1 MGKLTFNNDM
11 YNNSSDNKNNSG
23 DAGKP
28 VEVTRSIGAC
38 HYCGKPVHVTV
49 RAIVKLHA
57 RVFEPDASKADA
69 MVEAPINSTEL
80 SVEPR
85 IVERGIR
92 YNHNCMPTVPTMV
105 RGTSTPRKVR
115 MPDETWDSDID
126 GDTDL

>member
-1 MGKLTFNNDM
+1 MGKLIFDNDM
-11 YNNSSDNKNNSG
+11 YNNDSSDNG
-23 DAGKP
+23 DAGRP
-28 VEVTRSIGAC
+28 IEVTRSIGTC
-38 HYCGKPVHVTV
+38 HYCGKPVHVKV
-49 RAIVKLHA
+49 RAIVKLDA
-57 RVFEPDASKADA
+57 QVFEPDGSKADGMA
-69 MVEAPINSTEL
+69 EAPINSTEL

-115 MPDETWDSDID
+115 MPDDTWDSDID